1 MAGPTDVIETV
12 TAVFQRIL
20 GRDAIAVGD
29 NFFDTADQMAA
40 VKALRLLEDAFGV
53 RISLTAF
60 RESPTV
66 AGVAALVE
74 QTDGMGATGAR
85 PDVPAAFSQEGML
98 WQEQFVPGS
107 QNLPP
112 LVRRFRGPLA
122 VEVLEAAL
130 NEIVRRH
137 EPMRTRFELR
147 DGWPVQIVAPHRHQA
162 LPVRD
167 LVDLSPDDQQAA
179 LADALTHAGRPFDL
193 AAGPL
198 FEPALFRFAPDDH
211 VVVFRVHHTV
221 YDDWSVSVFRR
232 ELSVLYGALL
242 AGEPSPLAD
251 LPMGFAEFSRG
262 QRRRLAGPAGT
273 AQLSWWKHR
282 LAGAP
287 FCLQLPIDDPVRAE
301 GAPQASARPVSVD
314 LAPPLRDAIW
324 ALARS
329 QRATPFMTMLAAFE
343 ALVQRYTGQADLL
356 LASVVANRNRPELEP
371 MIGCF
376 TKKILLRQDM
386 SGDPTFTEVLS
397 RTRESVLGAL
407 PNQDLAFETVLQETV
422 GPDAAEHGLVP
433 YVGVMFQGVTPQL
446 DEVVLA
452 GVVTSGYDT
461 SATTTR
467 AHFSAGA
474 SEAGDEVHDTDDE
487 APARPWGQGLYL
499 GTFLILSLL
508 ETPDGVSLT
517 ARGAFDRA
525 AVERLLA
532 NLVALLDEIV
542 ADPTRPVS
550 ELGMLDDDQRGEL
563 ERWNDTDDGIAVD
576 RCALEVFHAQAART
590 PSKVAVRTDGVEL
603 TFAELDAMA
612 DGLAARLADA
622 GVGRE
627 SLVGVCLKP
636 SEHCLVAVLAIWK
649 AGAGFVALDPDDDAD
664 HLTLVLDDAS
674 LAVVITRH
682 GLRPGGLRPGLRLVD
697 VDVPD
702 AVPAASEAT
711 PARRGGML
719 PGPGAAAMVFYG
731 SGPSSVEQGVVVEHG
746 SVVNLLAGL
755 RRDVWPPES
764 DLVVCLSAKPT
775 DEAFVRQ
782 LMSLIGGHTLR
793 VVDSSAG
800 PAALVSLLAGAEVD
814 VVDVG
819 PGEFRALVGAGLREE
834 ALAAREPAAVAA
846 TLVVGSRAAVDDR
859 TWSALGRM
867 GGVRSRVVFGPPECG
882 FGATVD
888 PTPGMGRRVTI
899 GRPMVNVTA
908 QVLHPSGAPLP
919 VQVTGVLHLGG
930 KGLARAELGLYDTA
944 QRARFLPDGRIEL
957 VGAVADSV
965 ELRGFDIDTARI
977 EAALRECPGVA
988 DVEVIVRND
997 IRGCPRLAAH
1007 VVAEGD
1013 EALPPGRLRA
1023 FLWSRLP
1030 GYAWPADL
1038 VGPDGGDSSGEAEE
1052 AILAALWADVVGVDR
1067 IAPQEN
1073 YWQSFSFL
1081 DVVSP
1086 AAGEDLPIA
1095 GEQVT
1100 RNRTIATLAAD
1111 LAAERLARSSAVPPS
1126 PGAKQEPA

>member
-1 MAGPTDVIETV
+1 MAGLTHVIETV
-12 TAVFQRIL
+12 TAVFQRVL
-20 GRDAIAVGD
+20 GRDAVGVD
-29 NFFDTADQMAA
+29 ESFFDTADQMAA

-53 RISLTAF
+53 QISLSAF
-60 RESPTV
+60 RDYPTV

-74 QTDGMGATGAR
+74 QTDEMGATGAQ
-85 PDVPAAFSQEGML
+85 PDVPVAFSQEGML

-112 LVRRFRGPLA
+112 LVRRFRGSLA
-122 VEVLEAAL
+122 VEVLESAL

-137 EPMRTRFELR
+137 EPLRTRFELR
-147 DGWPVQIVAPHRHQA
+147 DGRPVQIVAPHRHRA

-167 LVDLSPDDQQAA
+167 LVDLSPDDQQTA
-179 LADALTHAGRPFDL
+179 LADALVHAGRPFDL
-193 AAGPL
+193 GAGPL

-242 AGEPSPLAD
+242 AGEPSPLPD

-282 LAGAP
+282 LTGAP
-287 FCLQLPIDDPVRAE
+287 FCLQLPIDDPARAE
-301 GAPQASARPVSVD
+301 GSPQTSARPVSVD

-343 ALVQRYTGQADLL
+343 ALVQRHTGQADLL
-356 LASVVANRNRPELEP
+356 MASVVANRNRPELES

-474 SEAGDEVHDTDDE
+474 SAASDEVDDTDDE

-517 ARGAFDRA
+517 ARGAFDVA

-532 NLVALLDEIV
+532 NLVALLGEIV

-563 ERWNDTDDGIAVD
+563 ERWNDTDDGVAVD
-576 RCALEVFHAQAART
+576 RCALEVFHAQAALT

-636 SEHCLVAVLAIWK
+636 SELCLVAVLAIWK
-649 AGAGFVALDPDDDAD
+649 AGAGFVALDPDEHAD
-664 HLTLVLDDAS
+664 HLPLVIDDAS
-674 LAVVITRH
+674 IAVVITRH
-682 GLRPGGLRPGLRLVD
+682 GVRPAGLRPGLRL

-702 AVPAASEAT
+702 AVPAASEAK
-711 PARRGGML
+711 PARPGGML
-719 PGPGAAAMVFYG
+719 PGPGAVAMVFYG
-731 SGPSSVEQGVVVEHG
+731 SGPSRVEQGVVVEHG

-755 RRDVWPPES
+755 RRDVWPLEP

-782 LMSLIGGHTLR
+782 LVSLIGGHTLR

-800 PAALVSLLAGAEVD
+800 PAPLVSLLAAAEVD

-819 PGEFRALVGAGLREE
+819 PPEFRALVDAGLQE
-834 ALAAREPAAVAA
+834 ALLSRHAAAVVA
-846 TLVVGSRAAVDDR
+846 TLVVGSRTAVDDR
-859 TWSALGRM
+859 TWSALGRL
-867 GGVRSRVVFGPPECG
+867 GGVRSRVLFGPPEYG

-888 PTPGMGRRVTI
+888 PTPGMGQRVTI

-930 KGLARAELGLYDTA
+930 KGLAQADLGLYDTA

-957 VGAVADSV
+957 VGAVTHSV
-965 ELRGFDIDTARI
+965 GLKGFHIDTARI
-977 EAALRECPGVA
+977 EAVLRQCPGVA
-988 DVEVIVRND
+988 HVEVMVRND

-1023 FLWSRLP
+1023 YLWSRLP

-1038 VGPDGGDSSGEAEE
+1038 VGPDGGGSSGEAEE
-1052 AILAALWADVVGVDR
+1052 AILASLWADVVGVGR

-1081 DVVSP
+1081 DVVSR

-1095 GEQVT
+1095 AEQVT

-1111 LAAERLARSSAVPPS
+1111 LAAARVARSSAVPPG
-1126 PGAKQEPA
+1126 PRAEQEPA